1 MTISLIDVD
10 GHHFPNLALMKLSA
24 WKKLLLQGGTYEAG
38 EGEEKVYGAVA
49 CERAGVL
56 PVGQRD
62 RRVPRR
68 RDKEKILR
76 KVR

>member
-1 MTISLIDVD
+1 
-10 GHHFPNLALMKLSA
+10 MKLERE
-24 WKKLLLQGGTYEAG
+24 KKKCMVPADL
-38 EGEEKVYGAVA
+38 GAA
-49 CERAGVL
+49 ERAGVL